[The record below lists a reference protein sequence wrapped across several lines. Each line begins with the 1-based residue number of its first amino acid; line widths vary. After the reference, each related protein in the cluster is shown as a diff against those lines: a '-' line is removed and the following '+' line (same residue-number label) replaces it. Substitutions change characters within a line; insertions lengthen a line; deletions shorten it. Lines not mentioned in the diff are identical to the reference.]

1 MRGSIRERSP
11 GRFAIILEQHD
22 ATTGARKR
30 KWHSFA
36 GTKRQAQIECAR
48 LISEMKSGAYL
59 EPAKLSVGQFLER
72 WLEHQ
77 KPLLSPRSA
86 ERYADLVRKNIVPLL
101 GAVLLTQLQPMQ
113 ISAAF
118 SRALESGRRDG
129 RGGLSASTVRYMHA
143 VLHKALGQAVLWNM
157 LQRNPAH
164 AVTPP
169 KFERGQMMALDE
181 SQIAEL
187 LERFRP
193 TRMFVPVLL
202 GAMCGLRRGE
212 IAALRWKS
220 VDLANAKI
228 AVTESAEQTRAGI
241 RMKETKSGKGRAI
254 ALPSIV
260 VEELRRHRLRQA
272 EELLRLGVRAGDDTL
287 IVLREDGKGLQPSTL
302 SHRFVE
308 LLLASPTLPRIR
320 FHDLRHSHAT
330 HLLTSGIHPKVAQE
344 RLGHSTIG
352 ITLDLYSHVLPGMQE
367 DAAAKVDAGIRAA
380 IERGAKKGLG
390 QQSGSKRWFR

>member
-1 MRGSIRERSP
+1 MRGSIKERSP
-11 GRFAIILEQHD
+11 GRFAIILEQRD

-59 EPAKLSVGQFLER
+59 EPAKLTVAQFLDR

-77 KPLLSPRSA
+77 KPLLSPRSV
-86 ERYADLVRKNIVPLL
+86 ERYVDLVRKNIVPLL
-101 GAVLLTQLQPMQ
+101 GAVLLTQLQPIQ
-113 ISAAF
+113 ISAAY
-118 SRALESGRRDG
+118 SKALASGRRDG

-143 VLHKALGQAVLWNM
+143 VLHKALAQAVLWNM
-157 LQRNPAH
+157 LQRNPVH
-164 AVTPP
+164 AVAPP
-169 KFERGQMMALDE
+169 KFERGQMKALDE

-220 VDLANAKI
+220 VDLASAKM

-260 VEELRRHRLRQA
+260 VEELRRHRLRQG

-302 SHRFVE
+302 SHRFME
-308 LLLASPTLPRIR
+308 LLAASPTLPRIR

-352 ITLDLYSHVLPGMQE
+352 FTLDLYSHVLPGMQE

-380 IERGAKKGLG
+380 IERGAKKGIG
-390 QQSGSKRWFR
+390 

>member
-11 GRFAIILEQHD
+11 GRFAIILEQRD

-30 KWHSFA
+30 KWHKFA

-48 LISEMKSGAYL
+48 LISEMKSGTYL
-59 EPAKLSVGQFLER
+59 EPAKLTVAQFLEL
-72 WLEHQ
+72 WLDHQ
-77 KPLLSPRSA
+77 KPILSPRSA
-86 ERYADLVRKNIVPLL
+86 ERYADLVRKNIIPLL
-101 GAVLLTQLQPMQ
+101 GAVLLTQLHPVQ
-113 ISAAF
+113 ISACY
-118 SRALESGRRDG
+118 SKALEGGRRDG

-143 VLHKALGQAVLWNM
+143 VLHKALSQAVTWNM

-164 AVTPP
+164 AVTAP
-169 KFERGQMMALDE
+169 KIERGQMKALDE
-181 SQIAEL
+181 SQMAEL

-220 VDLANAKI
+220 VDLLSAKI

-260 VEELRRHRLRQA
+260 VDELRRHRLRQG
-272 EELLRLGVRAGDDTL
+272 EELLRLGVRVGDDTL
-287 IVLREDGKGLQPSTL
+287 IVLREDGNGLQPSTL
-302 SHRFVE
+302 SHRFTE
-308 LLLASPTLPRIR
+308 LLAASPTLPRIR

-380 IERGAKKGLG
+380 IERGAKKGIG
-390 QQSGSKRWFR
+390 